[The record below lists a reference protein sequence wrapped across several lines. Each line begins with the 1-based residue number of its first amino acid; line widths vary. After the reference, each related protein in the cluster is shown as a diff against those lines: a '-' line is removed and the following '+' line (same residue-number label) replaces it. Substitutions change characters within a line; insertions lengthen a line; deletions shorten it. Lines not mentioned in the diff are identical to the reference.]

1 MHSVP
6 FSSGGKQGGGTV
18 LTFSRPVIF
27 PVISEYGMNW
37 ESILG
42 GSLSEVMGNIKSL
55 YLYTVPVATRC
66 TRTNT
71 CEHAV
76 HCQLGSRLRT
86 RKTDGRDLQVSESL
100 NHSLTLSL

>member
-6 FSSGGKQGGGTV
+6 FSSGGKQGGTV

-42 GSLSEVMGNIKSL
+42 GPLSEVKGNSSQ
-55 YLYTVPVATRC
+55 TFF
-66 TRTNT
+66 
-71 CEHAV
+71 E
-76 HCQLGSRLRT
+76 
-86 RKTDGRDLQVSESL
+86 
-100 NHSLTLSL
+100 